1 MEVLA
6 VVLTLALPAVVL
18 VGLVLLFQTRARL
31 KKLDTTVAKV
41 YRRQV
46 SDDLVRMADQKQG
59 AASMREY
66 VSDMFG
72 EDDD

>member
-6 VVLTLALPAVVL
+6 VVLTLALPAVIL

-31 KKLDTTVAKV
+31 KKLNTTVAKV
-41 YRRQV
+41 YKRQV

-59 AASMREY
+59 SASMREY